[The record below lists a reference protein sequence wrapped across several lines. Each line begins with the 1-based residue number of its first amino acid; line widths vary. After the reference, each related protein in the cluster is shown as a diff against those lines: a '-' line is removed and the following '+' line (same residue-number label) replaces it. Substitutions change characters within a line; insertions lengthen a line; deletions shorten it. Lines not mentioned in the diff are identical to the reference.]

1 LGAAV
6 VERSEMNLAVSVIIP
21 VYKGGEAF
29 RACLSSLAGADP
41 SPSEIVVVTDGD
53 SDESGRLAETF
64 DVRVLELPERGGPA
78 RARNL
83 GAQNSSGDVL
93 LFVDADVTVYRDII
107 ERVTDTFRQEPDLAA
122 LFGSY
127 DEEPA
132 RTNFLSQYKNLLHH
146 YVHQMGSEE
155 ASTFWAACGGIRRE
169 VFLELGGFD
178 ETYRRP
184 CVEDIELGYRL
195 RRAGYRIKL
204 CKDLQVKHLK
214 RWNII
219 SLLRSD
225 FFDRALPWTL
235 LILRDRRFI
244 KDLNVGL
251 SGRASVFLIYLLLG
265 SLAAWWWWKESLALS
280 VVAALS
286 LLFCNVGLYRFFWR
300 KRGLC
305 FALQS
310 VAWHWLYYLYSGVA
324 FVAGAALYLWSGY
337 RSSAAGPPD
346 MRQGEA
352 KSRSQPEPG

>member
-1 LGAAV
+1 MSLT
-6 VERSEMNLAVSVIIP
+6 VSVIIP

-41 SPSEIVVVTDGD
+41 SPCEIVVVTDGD
-53 SDESGRLAETF
+53 SDESGPLAETF
-64 DVRVLELPERGGPA
+64 GVQVLGLPERGGPA

-83 GAQNSSGDVL
+83 GAQNSSGDIL
-93 LFVDADVTVYRDII
+93 LFIDADVTVDRDII

-146 YVHQMGSEE
+146 YGHQTASED
-155 ASTFWAACGGIRRE
+155 ASTFWGACGGIRRE
-169 VFLELGGFD
+169 VFLGLGGFD

-195 RRAGYRIKL
+195 KRAGYRIKL

-214 RWNII
+214 RWNSI

-244 KDLNVGL
+244 KDLNVGR
-251 SGRASVFLIYLLLG
+251 SGRTSVFLMYILVA
-265 SLAAWWWWKESLALS
+265 SLVACWWWTGFVALS
-280 VVAALS
+280 AVAALS
-286 LLFCNVGLYRFFWR
+286 LLVLNAGLYRFFWR

-310 VAWHWLYYLYSGVA
+310 VAWHWLYYLYSGFA
-324 FVAGAALYLWSGY
+324 FTAGAALYLLSGF
-337 RSSAAGPPD
+337 RSRAAGPPD
-346 MRQGEA
+346 KRQGEA
-352 KSRSQPEPG
+352 KSTSQPEPG